1 MSAPRYYQMLVSP
14 HVGGGA
20 KLAMQLHAHTVATL
34 GADSHLLLPGG
45 GEAERGAVRANFP
58 YTQYRVDR
66 LTGAGRVSSLLENM
80 SLFARMPRKSGAV
93 VHVHAPFVY
102 GAART
107 FFAAARVKTV
117 LHIHLD
123 FTAEQLSWSLRAPP
137 DTVIVCADFM
147 RPAVERAL
155 PPGARTRVR
164 VIRNAIDVRQFE
176 GGQSGAEPRAAI
188 RRVLGAPE
196 DRPLLMVIANLA
208 PHKGQETAIRAIAK
222 LRDAGQDAHL
232 WLVGAERTPG
242 EGFLQSLKRLVDELR
257 VADRVTFTG
266 FRNDIPQLLRAADMV
281 LLPSTSEGLPLTI
294 LEAQATGAIVLAAPT
309 AGIPEVVEHGRT
321 GFLIAADD
329 AQGYA
334 AQIGELM
341 RRPELAE
348 AISTAARRHVCDHH
362 DLSSYGDQV
371 LAEYQRLAPSQ
382 PAGG

>member
-1 MSAPRYYQMLVSP
+1 MSAPRYFQMMVSP

-20 KLAMQLHAHTVATL
+20 RLAMQLHAHTAATL
-34 GADSHLLLPGG
+34 GPVSHLLLPGG
-45 GEAERGAVRANFP
+45 GEAERGAIRARFP
-58 YTQYRVDR
+58 YTRYRVDR
-66 LTGAGRVSSLLENM
+66 LTGASRLGSLMETA

-107 FFAAARVKTV
+107 FFAVARAKTV

-123 FTAEQLSWSLRAPP
+123 FTAEQLSWALRAPP

-147 RPAVERAL
+147 RPAVEKAL
-155 PPGARTRVR
+155 PPGAPTRVR

-176 GGQSGAEPRAAI
+176 ERDAGAGSRAAI
-188 RRVLGAPE
+188 RTVLGAPA

-208 PHKGQETAIRAIAK
+208 PHKGQETAVRAVAK
-222 LRDAGQDAHL
+222 LRDLGQDAQL
-232 WLVGAERTPG
+232 WLVGGERTAG
-242 EGFLQSLKRLVDELR
+242 DGYLQALKKLVAELR
-257 VADRVTFTG
+257 VDDRVTFAG
-266 FRNDIPQLLRAADMV
+266 FRDDVPQLLRAADMV

-294 LEAQATGAIVLAAPT
+294 LEAQAAGAVVLAAPT

-334 AQIGELM
+334 TQMGELL
-341 RRPELAE
+341 RSPGLVA
-348 AISTAARRHVCDHH
+348 AISSAARRHVCDHH
-362 DLSSYGDQV
+362 DLSSYGDRV
-371 LAEYQRLAPSQ
+371 LAEYQRLSPT

>member
-1 MSAPRYYQMLVSP
+1 MSAPRYFQMMVSP

-20 KLAMQLHAHTVATL
+20 KLAMQLHAHTAATL
-34 GADSHLLLPGG
+34 GPVSHLLLPGG
-45 GEAERGAVRANFP
+45 GEAERGALRANFP
-58 YTQYRVDR
+58 YTRYRVDR
-66 LTGAGRVSSLLENM
+66 LTGASRIGSMLETA

-102 GAART
+102 GAARS
-107 FFAAARVKTV
+107 FFAAARARTV

-123 FTAEQLSWSLRAPP
+123 FTAEQLSWALRAPP

-147 RPAVERAL
+147 RPAVEQAL
-155 PPGARTRVR
+155 PSGAPTRVS

-176 GGQSGAEPRAAI
+176 EGDAGAESRAAI
-188 RRVLGAPE
+188 RQVLGAPS

-208 PHKGQETAIRAIAK
+208 PHKGQATAIRAVAK
-222 LRDAGQDAHL
+222 LRDHGQDAHL
-232 WLVGAERTPG
+232 WLVGAERNPG
-242 EGFLQSLKRLVDELR
+242 EGYLQALKKLVGELR
-257 VADRVTFTG
+257 VADRVTFAG

-294 LEAQATGAIVLAAPT
+294 LEAQASGAIVLAAPT

-334 AQIGELM
+334 LQIGELM
-341 RRPELAE
+341 RRPELVE

-362 DLSSYGDQV
+362 DLSSYGDRV
-371 LAEYQRLAPSQ
+371 LAEYQRLAPTQ